1 MLYDALV
8 VVAQSR
14 MQDRCREAALRALLA
29 KASLATTERGM
40 FAISIGHLCVW
51 VGERIEG
58 VRYAPIT
65 TLSSGHSS
73 R

>member
-14 MQDRCREAALRALLA
+14 MQDQQRDAARRALLA
-29 KASLATTERGM
+29 EACSAAARSTVAVRT
-40 FAISIGHLCVW
+40 GHLFVW
-51 VGERIEG
+51 FGERIEG
-58 VRYAPIT
+58 VRYAPVT
-65 TLSSGHSS
+65 TLASRHSS